1 MKYAAVVLITVIKPL
16 LLAAT
21 VDSDGV
27 FPTQQ
32 RGVVRTPPPPE
43 LKCFARI
50 SIPRGRVKTSAYR
63 GFSGIIRPAATAI

>member
-32 RGVVRTPPPPE
+32 REVVRTPPP
-43 LKCFARI
+43 
-50 SIPRGRVKTSAYR
+50 RVKVLYED
-63 GFSGIIRPAATAI
+63 